1 MLGKLTILVTSAS
14 TTATTVSTV
23 PTVLIHTSPGTNYSR
38 GAWSILSSGD
48 SENTSSGYNIDLS
61 YGQSY
66 VIRVRFTARIIS
78 VLYMK
83 GAIKYEIY

>member
-1 MLGKLTILVTSAS
+1 MSTHLATSTS
-14 TTATTVSTV
+14 TATSNIVSTI
-23 PTVLIHTSPGTNYSR
+23 PTVCMYIRSPGTNYSR

-66 VIRVRFTARIIS
+66 IIRVRFTARIIS